1 MLFLGMKILG
11 IDPALGTTGWGV
23 IEVNGNQ
30 SHFIAG
36 GVIKTNA
43 KNTHPQRLKT
53 IHDDLN
59 EIISTYSP
67 SEVAVEE
74 VYVNSNPRT
83 SLKLGQA
90 RGICL
95 LVPTLHELL
104 VSEYTPTEIKKA
116 IAGSGKAAKEQVA
129 IMVKM
134 LLPTAGFITHD
145 TSDALA
151 VALCHANISRYNAV
165 VNKTG

>member
-1 MLFLGMKILG
+1 MKILG

-23 IEVNGNQ
+23 IEVNGNK

-43 KNTHPQRLKT
+43 KHTHPERLKT
-53 IHDDLN
+53 IYDDLN
-59 EIISTYSP
+59 EIIKTYNP

-95 LVPTLHELL
+95 LVPILNNIP
-104 VSEYTPTEIKKA
+104 VGEYTPTEIKKA
-116 IAGSGKAAKEQVA
+116 IAGSGKSAKEQVA
-129 IMVKM
+129 IMVKT
-134 LLPTAGFITHD
+134 LLPTAGFVTHD

-151 VALCHANISRYNAV
+151 VALCHAQISSYKKV
-165 VNKTG
+165 VGQIT